1 MAWVNYYNV
10 YWASKNVTGVLSI
23 QKDTS
28 SAPDPTPVL
37 TLIDESLIISYDSD
51 GWESHILKMK
61 CEFEIANQKDD
72 WFDLLPLMTAEE
84 KYWKIVVTTIT
95 PSVVTLFEGFLNCE
109 TVSQGYLKYQSIK
122 FVASSYLSKLE
133 YVTAPSID
141 TLQNM
146 SFISIIDEI
155 LRSVGAEYNIRINCS
170 LQPVGETF
178 TSGDTLFTS
187 CGFYTEV
194 FWEDNV
200 KRRPSLEILQSIL
213 LTFDCYLYWWNG
225 YWYIDRYR
233 DILQSAYY
241 YNIVNYI
248 EYQTGESYDI
258 GESEDYVSINKGVL
272 GDLQDLVFT
281 GQSQILS
288 TVPGMRY
295 ITINLDD
302 KLLFNLVSSD
312 MSIVPPVTGLYY
324 VINPERKHWQ
334 RYNDG
339 TAVWANTFGDPYY
352 GINSSINRITPYA
365 DAPPN
370 YPNGLYTNF
379 IATVREDTTLL
390 IKFKFA
396 SEKGSF
402 GTWSGDWADYNFKFY
417 WFLRVA
423 NYTTNRY
430 VTRAGT
436 TWDFVESTVPAT
448 YIQHEDIAG
457 TEFDDMSCVVE
468 VSISIPI
475 GNIPSVGVEFPK
487 LDGDFSFVLGICE
500 ELVEQTGETTIPCA
514 KAWYGD
520 VVVTAT
526 GDFQDNVIEGDA
538 NTSFINKFET
548 TLDLFDMDSY
558 NYRNGVL
565 MQTGFLTRTTEW
577 SENGDSITFTL
588 VEWLMKALYQRYNV
602 VRQQIT
608 GTVYNVAT
616 ANPISFL
623 RPFHY
628 YYDSLQANKGFI
640 LIGYSY
646 NVCRDSYDITLL
658 EYDNATVIDLI

>member
-1 MAWVNYYNV
+1 MAWVNYYNA

-23 QKDTS
+23 QKDAS

-84 KYWKIVVTTIT
+84 KYWKIVVTTST
-95 PSVVTLFEGFLNCE
+95 PSMVTLFEGFLNCE

-133 YVTAPSID
+133 YATTPSID

-187 CGFYTEV
+187 CGFYTEL

-233 DILQSAYY
+233 DILQNTFYQ
-241 YNIVNYI
+241 NLVNYI

-258 GESEDYVSINKGVL
+258 GESEDYVSINKGL
-272 GDLQDLVFT
+272 TGDLQDLVFT

-302 KLLFNLVSSD
+302 KLLFNLTINDFTNTLDADDSPPNPSNKTWEKDPANFMMWTNLGESWESITNSIRRIFDIYDSSYDPNFDRGIYTKFKISVDATTTIDIKFKYGTSNQFADFTVIDWSLYPIRFHWYLREHDTSNYIMFDDATKTWIRQSSLTELGAIQYTESSD
-312 MSIVPPVTGLYY
+312 MVQVNALYGMTDVSIKVPLGLIDSYTGD
-324 VINPERKHWQ
+324 K
-334 RYNDG
+334 
-339 TAVWANTFGDPYY
+339 
-352 GINSSINRITPYA
+352 
-365 DAPPN
+365 
-370 YPNGLYTNF
+370 
-379 IATVREDTTLL
+379 TLIL
-390 IKFKFA
+390 CI
-396 SEKGSF
+396 
-402 GTWSGDWADYNFKFY
+402 
-417 WFLRVA
+417 
-423 NYTTNRY
+423 
-430 VTRAGT
+430 
-436 TWDFVESTVPAT
+436 
-448 YIQHEDIAG
+448 G
-457 TEFDDMSCVVE
+457 TEFLQGE
-468 VSISIPI
+468 AQGWP
-475 GNIPSVGVEFPK
+475 NQPS
-487 LDGDFSFVLGICE
+487 LD
-500 ELVEQTGETTIPCA
+500 A
-514 KAWYGD
+514 RYGD
-520 VVVTAT
+520 IFIVPSGT
-526 GDFQDNVIEGDA
+526 FQDNVIEGDA

-628 YYDSLQANKGFI
+628 YYDSLQSNKGFI
-640 LIGYSY
+640 LIGYTY
-646 NVCRDSYDITLL
+646 NVCRDTYDITLL